1 MPSTKS
7 HTERDTRVIDGK
19 QVVISEK
26 ETGWIEAFSDGV
38 FAVAITLLVV
48 NLSVPH
54 APSGTAFT
62 AATLAS
68 KLRDQWPSYV
78 AFVTSFATVLIMWI
92 NHHGLFKMINK
103 ADTRFLFANGF
114 LLLLV
119 TLVPFP
125 TALVA
130 EYLTN
135 PQAAKTAMA
144 VYAGLFV
151 LISLAY
157 LCLWVAASHQRRLIK
172 PSVSDAAVRA
182 ITRRNFLGFPIYLLA
197 TIVAFVQ
204 PLISIGI
211 CVASWIFWSTTS
223 LLDESFQKPQEA

>member
-1 MPSTKS
+1 M
-7 HTERDTRVIDGK
+7 RVIDGK
-19 QVVISEK
+19 QAVTAEK
-26 ETGWIEAFSDGV
+26 ETGRLEAFSDGV

-54 APSGTAFT
+54 APAGTTFT
-62 AATLAS
+62 AATLANEL
-68 KLRDQWPSYV
+68 LRQWPSYV

-92 NHHGLFKMINK
+92 NHHSLFKMIHK
-103 ADTRFLFANGF
+103 SDTRFMFANGF

-135 PQAAKTAMA
+135 PQAAKTATA

-151 LISLAY
+151 LISLGY
-157 LCLWVAASHQRRLIK
+157 LALWVAASNKRRLIK
-172 PSVSDAAVRA
+172 PTVSDEAVRA
-182 ITRRNFLGFPIYLLA
+182 ITRRTFIGFPTYMLA
-197 TIVAFVQ
+197 VIVAFIQ
-204 PLISIGI
+204 PIISIAI
-211 CVASWIFWSTTS
+211 CIVLWVFWSTTS
-223 LLDESFQKPQEA
+223 LLDQSALQTQEARDEVTTRNL